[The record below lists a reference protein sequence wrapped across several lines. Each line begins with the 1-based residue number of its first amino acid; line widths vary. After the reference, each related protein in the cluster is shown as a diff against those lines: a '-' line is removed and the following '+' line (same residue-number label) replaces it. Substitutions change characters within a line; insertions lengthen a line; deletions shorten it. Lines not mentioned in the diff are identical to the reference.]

1 MSVLKNKLKEKFL
14 TVPQELIT
22 DKKLSN
28 GAKVVYCYLVSK
40 PDDWIIRNSDIM
52 ETLNLSKDTI
62 AKYFKELITNG
73 WIERKRQVDE
83 HNQFTGLYDYIINET
98 PKFSEIGKMPKSEDF
113 RNRKN
118 AEENT
123 KIISPSNNIISI
135 NNIKTIKD
143 NNINNNTNT
152 KELNN
157 NINNKYN
164 INNNTKDNNYFVDD
178 NIHNTYQIKLTDID
192 KQVYESF
199 KEKLEKGTEKSRGG
213 MDIPKTE
220 NNAKKSQTSGLK
232 QKIDTVQQ
240 PKTKKK
246 FQKPT
251 VEEILAYAKEANL
264 TKMDKK
270 EANAFYDHFESN
282 GWLVSGRAPMR
293 DWQAAVRNWN
303 RRADKF
309 NESSQKGKNIFLEE
323 YKRLDEEERQEKD
336 KNLFSSITDK

>member
-123 KIISPSNNIISI
+123 KIISPSNNIYPV

-199 KEKLEKGTEKSRGG
+199 KEKLEKGTEKSRDGI
-213 MDIPKTE
+213 DIPKTE
-220 NNAKKSQTSGLK
+220 NDAKKVPK
-232 QKIDTVQQ
+232 QS
-240 PKTKKK
+240 PKEEIGNGSKPKKK
-246 FQKPT
+246 FVKPT
-251 VEEILAYAKEANL
+251 IEQVKQYAIEANL
-264 TKMDKK
+264 TKLDPYT
-270 EANAFYDHFESN
+270 FYDHFESN
-282 GWLVSGRAPMR
+282 GWKVSGISPMK
-293 DWQAAVRNWN
+293 DWKAAMRNWN
-303 RRADKF
+303 RRSDSF
-309 NESSQKGKNIFLEE
+309 NNTQQSNKNKNIFLEE
-323 YKRLDEEERQEKD
+323 YKRLEEEEL
-336 KNLFSSITDK
+336 NLKGE